1 MRVSEL
7 SGFYFYDLE
16 TSGRDPR
23 WHRVLQFAG
32 VRTDRAL
39 NPLEEPLVLRGRL
52 PEEVL
57 PEVDAMRVT
66 GLTPE
71 VVATGC
77 GEAELADRIAAAT
90 GDASLCLCG
99 YNSVRFDDEFLRFT
113 FYRSL
118 LEPYGRER
126 RGGTRMDLLD
136 LVRATRALR
145 PDGMQWPLAHDGLPS
160 SKLVDIAAANGVEHA
175 SAHDAGSDVLATIG
189 VARCLRAAQP
199 RLFDYAVSLR
209 QRRVSERLLA
219 PGDEPVVHVS
229 GRIPRDRASLAL
241 MTSLGRHPRNARGY
255 LVFDLSQDPREYAGL
270 SEDELYRRL
279 FTPGD
284 ALEVERLRMK
294 EIRTNR
300 SPFVAELAAVRS
312 EDALRLGLDVDE
324 AIARH
329 RWLRGRPELVR
340 RLVRA
345 FTRDVFESQP
355 SDADA
360 ALYDDL
366 IGDRDQMRALDLRGQ
381 ITRGE
386 RGPNSATLFD
396 DARLRALAGRFRAR
410 NAPQTLDPTERSD
423 WQAFVRQ
430 RLEGQP
436 ETDAAPARP
445 GREQGGVSLARF
457 GAALRIARDEDGDT
471 PLLVSWDHYAAALA
485 ARFGLPWPV
494 DARAVVEPGAD
505 AGRSHSPV
513 STGEDS
519 D

>member
-32 VRTDRAL
+32 VRTDLAL
-39 NPLEEPLVLRGRL
+39 NPLEEPLVLRARL

-66 GLTPE
+66 GLTPG
-71 VVATGC
+71 VVTQGL

-136 LVRATRALR
+136 LVRAMRALR
-145 PDGMQWPLAHDGLPS
+145 PDGMQWPMADDGLPS

-209 QRRVSERLLA
+209 QRRVSERLLV
-219 PGDEPVVHVS
+219 PRDEPVVHVS

-241 MTSLGRHPRNARGY
+241 MTSLGRHPRNARGF
-255 LVFDLSQDPREYAGL
+255 VMFDLSQDPREYAAL
-270 SEDELYRRL
+270 NEDELHRRL

-300 SPFVAELAAVRS
+300 SPFVAEISAVRR
-312 EDALRLGLDVDE
+312 EDAARLGLDLDE
-324 AIARH
+324 AMARH
-329 RWLRGRPELVR
+329 RWLRARPELVR

-345 FTRDVFESQP
+345 FTRDVFEAVP

-366 IGDRDQMRALDLRGQ
+366 INDRDQMRALDLRG
-381 ITRGE
+381 IVASGE
-386 RGPNSATLFD
+386 RGPEPSTLFD
-396 DARLRALAGRFRAR
+396 DARLRALAWRFRAR
-410 NAPQTLDPTERSD
+410 NAPQTLDAGERD
-423 WQAFVRQ
+423 EWQAFVRT
-430 RLEGQP
+430 RLLGEPG
-436 ETDAAPARP
+436 EVITAAGN
-445 GREQGGVSLARF
+445 GRERSGVSLARF
-457 GAALRIARDEDGDT
+457 AEGLRVARAEDGDT
-471 PLLVSWDHYAAALA
+471 PLLLEWDAYAAALA
-485 ARFGLPWPV
+485 QRHGLAWPP
-494 DARAVVEPGAD
+494 ALAAPAGAASID
-505 AGRSHSPV
+505 EGGA
-513 STGEDS
+513 
-519 D
+519 